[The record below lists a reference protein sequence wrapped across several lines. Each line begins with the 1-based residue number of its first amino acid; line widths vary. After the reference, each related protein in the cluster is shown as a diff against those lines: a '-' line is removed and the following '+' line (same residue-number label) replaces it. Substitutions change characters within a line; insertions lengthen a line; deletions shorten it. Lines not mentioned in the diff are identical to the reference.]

1 MAEAKTEKL
10 YKGVDGAY
18 ILLRESPHIG
28 FLASLEARAVVVG
41 RMEKQPTVKVMDGM
55 IVAHREKIE
64 AAFVKKGVSST
75 DLISISGFR
84 LNDTPHS
91 PDWPV
96 WWVLFRVG
104 KTKQYVNV
112 KFFNPPAKT
121 KNAK

>member
-1 MAEAKTEKL
+1 MPEAKTEKL

-18 ILLRESPHIG
+18 ILLREDRHIG
-28 FLASLEARAVVVG
+28 FLKALEDRAVVVG

-64 AAFVKKGVSST
+64 AAFAKKDVSST
-75 DLISISGFR
+75 DLVSISGFR
-84 LNDTPHS
+84 LNDTSHS

-104 KTKQYVNV
+104 KTQQYVNV
-112 KFFNPPAKT
+112 KFFDPPSKT